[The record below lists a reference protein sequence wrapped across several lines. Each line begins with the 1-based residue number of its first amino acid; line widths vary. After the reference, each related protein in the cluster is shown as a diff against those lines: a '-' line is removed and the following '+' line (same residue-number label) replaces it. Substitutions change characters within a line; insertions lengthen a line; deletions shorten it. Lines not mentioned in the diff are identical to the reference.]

1 MKPRKCQE
9 FRKEN
14 NTNRLNR
21 MVSYKFHDNIEQFLF
36 TRARMSV
43 NRFLQ
48 SIFNLLRICCR
59 SFDAAKCIC
68 RHTVWNESV
77 PRESELTWKG
87 LSKVADEFPYTLSR
101 AWKFLNITCWQP
113 NWVSS
118 YLPVWIWDR
127 DDHVP
132 FQWTCIRLSTW
143 DNELTCRANIEQ
155 SSRNIGEWR
164 WGGGGGYRAT
174 FTF

>member
-1 MKPRKCQE
+1 MIILNNSYLRVRVCQWI
-9 FRKEN
+9 
-14 NTNRLNR
+14 
-21 MVSYKFHDNIEQFLF
+21 D
-36 TRARMSV
+36 
-43 NRFLQ
+43 FLQ

-77 PRESELTWKG
+77 PRESELTWKS

-143 DNELTCRANIEQ
+143 DNELTCRANTEQ

-164 WGGGGGYRAT
+164 WGGGGGTGLLSLFKRANLAT
-174 FTF
+174 VFFKLIY

>member
-1 MKPRKCQE
+1 MIILNNSYLRVRVCQWI
-9 FRKEN
+9 
-14 NTNRLNR
+14 
-21 MVSYKFHDNIEQFLF
+21 D
-36 TRARMSV
+36 
-43 NRFLQ
+43 FLQ

-143 DNELTCRANIEQ
+143 DNELICRANIEQ

-164 WGGGGGYRAT
+164 WGGGGVQGY
-174 FTF
+174 FHFLKGPI